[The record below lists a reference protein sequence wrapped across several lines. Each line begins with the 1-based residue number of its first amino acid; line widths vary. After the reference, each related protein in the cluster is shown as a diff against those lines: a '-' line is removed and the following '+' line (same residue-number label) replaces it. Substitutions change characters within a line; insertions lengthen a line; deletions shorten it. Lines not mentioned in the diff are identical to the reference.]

1 MFHMSV
7 SKKVTVTMTQSP
19 TTPALGITDLQ
30 VYKILVVRTLKYV
43 TKYGNDVLEEEKWKW
58 LALAAAGRAHKLIVA
73 EV

>member
-30 VYKILVVRTLKYV
+30 VYKILAVGTLKYV
-43 TKYGNDVLEEEKWKW
+43 TKYGNDVLEEEWKW